1 MQTIPFGGLSIR
13 PGAEPDGYDEQ
24 KDLIE
29 RGMGKIRSVCAR
41 DGSGDIKVI
50 RAVLTEERG
59 TLFTVYING
68 DSMEFGLYSDG
79 AMTQDMVYGHPPIR
93 MQHMDR
99 LCSRVE
105 NDLQGRLRYQDDPAI
120 ERAWQA
126 CLDAKFE
133 KAVASLGKDAA
144 RQL

>member
-1 MQTIPFGGLSIR
+1 MQTIPFGGLSIN
-13 PGAEPDGYDEQ
+13 PGAEPEGYDEQ

-29 RGMGKIRSVCAR
+29 RGVRKIQFVCAR
-41 DGSGDIKVI
+41 DGNGDINVI
-50 RAVLTEERG
+50 RAVLTEEKG

-68 DSMEFGLYSDG
+68 DSMQFGIYENG
-79 AMTQDMVYGHPPIR
+79 AVTQEMVCGHPPIR
-93 MQHMDR
+93 IQHLDR

-105 NDLQGRLRYQDDPAI
+105 NNLQGRLKYQDDPAI
-120 ERAWQA
+120 EKAWQV

-133 KAVASLGKDAA
+133 KAVASLGEDTA

>member
-1 MQTIPFGGLSIR
+1 MAWERSGLSV
-13 PGAEPDGYDEQ
+13 PGTA
-24 KDLIE
+24 
-29 RGMGKIRSVCAR
+29 A
-41 DGSGDIKVI
+41 GDIKVI

-79 AMTQDMVYGHPPIR
+79 AVTQDMVYGHPPIR

-133 KAVASLGKDAA
+133 KAGRLARKRRCQAALNGGKACNGTILCEGYDEHMP
-144 RQL
+144 RRT